1 MFVGPFSNKLDG
13 PSDVITLDDDD
24 EDEVQLVTDDDNLV
38 VSPKNP
44 PPPFTPEQ
52 RMYSREVRAQA
63 VTAQVPQVVA
73 RGDEDEDIVDES
85 PSYTPPSVPRRRLPE
100 YLNLRQSQW
109 GTVVIVPTDGS
120 SASRDQQH
128 ETSHIIVP
136 NYGSQELWV
145 YGPDKVRLTA
155 SIFRLMGKLCLLCLN
170 SFFCLAFFSPRCVL
184 NIQSLLITK

>member
-24 EDEVQLVTDDDNLV
+24 EDEVQLVTDDDNL
-38 VSPKNP
+38 SPNNPP

-73 RGDEDEDIVDES
+73 RGDEDEDIVDEGHS
-85 PSYTPPSVPRRRLPE
+85 SPPSISAAPRRRLPG

-109 GTVVIVPTDGS
+109 GTVVIVPTEGGS

-128 ETSHIIVP
+128 ETIHIIVP
-136 NYGSQELWV
+136 NYGSQEVWV

-155 SIFRLMGKLCLLCLN
+155 CIF
-170 SFFCLAFFSPRCVL
+170 
-184 NIQSLLITK
+184 